1 MIGFLSTIL
10 VFIVLDYLAET
21 FLKKIK
27 ELTIIS
33 GGMVLGMTLEIQQEV
48 IKSLLEQKMKI
59 LRDLDIS
66 SV

>member
-21 FLKKIK
+21 FLKIK